1 MAKDPEPIRVTQ
13 KDIARVA
20 GVSHVT
26 VSLAL
31 RNRREIP
38 VKTRQRIH
46 GIAEKMGYSPD
57 PMLKALAAY
66 RRRQRP
72 LAFQANLAWLIN
84 FRDPGRLF
92 NFEDFQLY
100 FQGAKTRAAELGYG
114 VEIVNLVEYEYNG
127 RAVQKMLAARGIEG
141 ILVSPV
147 ENFQDHIDLDWSR
160 YSAVRFGY
168 SMRDTLLHTVTNA
181 QYRSAFLA
189 MENLKR
195 LGYRRIGCMI
205 GGDFNERTG
214 GHFLGGYLSAR
225 THLRLEEIPPFMI
238 NEVALPDA
246 GEPFWDPTRFWLA
259 TFQPDVILA
268 HAGYFSP
275 YLQKWGYRVPED
287 IGLASLSVEENEI
300 VFSGVHQNARSVGR
314 AATDLLVALIDRQET
329 GIPDI
334 PMHVLIE
341 GVWRDGHTTRPP
353 GVESPI
359 N

>member
-31 RNRREIP
+31 RNRREIS

-46 GIAEKMGYSPD
+46 AIAEKMGYSPD

-72 LAFQANLAWLIN
+72 VAFQATLAWIVN
-84 FRDPGRLF
+84 YHDPDRLF
-92 NFEDFQLY
+92 SFEDFQLY
-100 FQGAKTRAAELGYG
+100 FHGAKTRAAELGYS
-114 VEIVNLVEYEYNG
+114 VEIVNLVDYEYNA

-141 ILVSPV
+141 ILVSPL
-147 ENFQDHIDLDWSR
+147 EDFHDHIDLDWSR

-189 MENLKR
+189 MENLER
-195 LGYRRIGCMI
+195 LGYKRIGCLV
-205 GGDFNERTG
+205 GDDFNERTG

-225 THLRLEEIPPFMI
+225 AQLGLEEIPTNVFGAGISGFADEQFWGQNRPWMDKHQ
-238 NEVALPDA
+238 PDA
-246 GEPFWDPTRFWLA
+246 
-259 TFQPDVILA
+259 ILS
-268 HAGYFSP
+268 HAGYILP
-275 YLQKWGYRVPED
+275 HLQKWGYRVPED
-287 IGLASLSVEENEI
+287 IGIASLALEENETF
-300 VFSGVHQNARSVGR
+300 FSGIHQNARKVGR
-314 AATDLLVALIDRQET
+314 AAVDLLVSLLDRQET
-329 GIPDI
+329 GIPGT

-341 GVWRDGHTTRPP
+341 GVWRDGHTTRPQ
-353 GVESPI
+353 GVESSI